1 MSATRNTFKVHF
13 YVKWKEV
20 QPDGKVPIFGRITIN
35 GEPKTFSTQQ
45 SVTPNLWDIPSNR
58 AKGKS
63 VEAKNVN
70 DKLDDMHTSI
80 KNTYDSLKKENP
92 SVTSEEVR
100 NTFLG
105 IDVVD
110 ENKTILYQ
118 LDEYY
123 KEWGKR
129 VKKSTAERHVYYR
142 NAFAAYIPKK
152 YGVSDLPFTK
162 LNKEFL
168 VNYYNYLLD
177 ELNYSSGTAY
187 KAIQKIQRIG
197 FIAVKKK
204 WVKQYPF
211 GYFAPKPKY
220 KKREYLSDEDLITLM
235 NFECGNHRRR
245 AVRDMFVFCCFTG
258 LCYVDLY
265 NLTYDDIK
273 IINGK
278 MWLIGDRQKT
288 LSPYYIKLLPIA
300 VELIERYRN
309 YPGKADENR
318 VFPVKDRDSMTAT
331 LKRLAKDC
339 GLKLNISTHTGRH
352 TFGTTI
358 TLTKGIQLE
367 TLSKMMGH
375 KHIKTTRIYAEIT
388 ARKVEEDMNLLDEKI
403 GNQFELAG

>member
-339 GLKLNISTHTGRH
+339 GIKLNISTHTGRH
-352 TFGTTI
+352 I
-358 TLTKGIQLE
+358 TLSYPLKTRNLQR
-367 TLSKMMGH
+367 LS
-375 KHIKTTRIYAEIT
+375 A
-388 ARKVEEDMNLLDEKI
+388 
-403 GNQFELAG
+403 

>member
-1 MSATRNTFKVHF
+1 M
-13 YVKWKEV
+13 
-20 QPDGKVPIFGRITIN
+20 
-35 GEPKTFSTQQ
+35 
-45 SVTPNLWDIPSNR
+45 
-58 AKGKS
+58 
-63 VEAKNVN
+63 
-70 DKLDDMHTSI
+70 
-80 KNTYDSLKKENP
+80 
-92 SVTSEEVR
+92 
-100 NTFLG
+100 
-105 IDVVD
+105 
-110 ENKTILYQ
+110 
-118 LDEYY
+118 
-123 KEWGKR
+123 
-129 VKKSTAERHVYYR
+129 
-142 NAFAAYIPKK
+142 
-152 YGVSDLPFTK
+152 
-162 LNKEFL
+162 
-168 VNYYNYLLD
+168 
-177 ELNYSSGTAY
+177 NYSSGTAY

-339 GLKLNISTHTGRH
+339 GIKLNISTHTARH